1 MQIAEKLRNLESKD
15 EKVENS
21 SGSEEEDDEALM
33 VYGEKKKKRKRLSS
47 NLEFF
52 EHELMEK
59 PKGHFQ
65 VFQAKMRTSDN
76 IEILLYCT
84 LLEIARSSTESLQ
97 SMEQNPQDN

>member
-1 MQIAEKLRNLESKD
+1 MQIEEKLRNLESKD

-21 SGSEEEDDEALM
+21 SGSEEEDEDDEALM
-33 VYGEKKKKRKRLSS
+33 VYCEKKKKRKRLSS

-65 VFQAKMRTSDN
+65 VFQAKLRHVW
-76 IEILLYCT
+76 
-84 LLEIARSSTESLQ
+84 
-97 SMEQNPQDN
+97 